1 MPLILRTTAL
11 ALLAMVLWAPS
22 AAADKTL
29 VFGRAADSTFLDP
42 AKYLDN
48 ESAMVIENIFE
59 GLVRYADDSTRI
71 EPAVA
76 ESWDTSPDGRVWT
89 FRLRPGVRFSDGAPC
104 DAAAAAFS
112 FLRRTD
118 PSHPFFREE
127 FTRMDSSLK
136 NIAGV
141 EAPDRLTLRITL
153 KEPYAPL
160 LSALATHS
168 AYLVSP
174 AAVRARGDDFDKRP
188 VGAGPFVLSEWVP
201 GERIVLAANPDYYRG
216 RPRLD
221 RVVFKVIPDIKVRL
235 LELKSG
241 AIQIMDGVGPADRD
255 EILKDPRLALDAKP
269 GLNVG
274 YLAMNMR
281 KPPFDNLDVRRAV
294 NHAINKENLVKLLF
308 RDLAVVAKNPIPP
321 GMWVYNDAVQDYGYD
336 PGKARELLRK
346 AGFPDG
352 FSTTL
357 WAMPVSRPYMPEPER
372 IARAI
377 QANLAAVGIKAAIVT
392 HEWKTYLAKA
402 YAGEHDMCL
411 LGWVGAGDPDNFFS
425 NLFSADKA
433 APPHA
438 SNIAF
443 FTDPAAQDLIRAAQ
457 REPNQ
462 AIRAELYRQL
472 QAVIHDQA
480 PWTPLAHA
488 YQAMAR
494 ERTVQGVV
502 HHQTGVVRFAK
513 ADMP

>member
-1 MPLILRTTAL
+1 MPILRRILGLAL
-11 ALLAMVLWAPS
+11 AALAFGVP
-22 AAADKTL
+22 AAAAEKVL

-59 GLVRYADDSTRI
+59 GLVRYADESTHV
-71 EPAVA
+71 EPALA
-76 ESWDTSPDGRVWT
+76 ESWETSPDGRAWT
-89 FRLRPGVRFSDGAPC
+89 FRLRPGLRFSDGTPC

-118 PSHPFFREE
+118 PAHPYFREE

-141 EAPDRLTLRITL
+141 EAVDPLTLRITL
-153 KEPYAPL
+153 REPYAPL
-160 LSALATHS
+160 LSTLATHS
-168 AYLVSP
+168 SYLVSP
-174 AAVRARGDDFDKRP
+174 AAVRTWGDGFDRRP
-188 VGAGPFVLSEWVP
+188 VGAGPFMFTEWTP
-201 GERIVLAANPDYYRG
+201 GDRIVLSANPEYYRG

-221 RVVFKVIPDIKVRL
+221 RVVFKVVPDIKVRL

-255 EILKDPRLALDAKP
+255 EILANPRLALDAKP

-281 KPPFDNLDVRRAV
+281 HAPFDNLNVRRAV

-308 RDLAVVAKNPIPP
+308 RGLAEVAKNPIPP
-321 GMWVYNDAVQDYGYD
+321 GMWVYNDEVQDYAYD
-336 PGKARELLRK
+336 PDLARELLRK
-346 AGFPDG
+346 AGFPQG

-377 QANLAAVGIKAAIVT
+377 QANLAAVGIKARIVT
-392 HEWKTYLAKA
+392 YEWKDYLARA
-402 YAGEHDMCL
+402 YAGKHDMCL

-425 NLFSADKA
+425 NLFAADKA

-443 FTDPAAQDLIRAAQ
+443 FTDPAAQELITKAQ
-457 REPNQ
+457 REPDQ
-462 AIRAELYRQL
+462 ARRAELYRQL
-472 QAVIHDQA
+472 QAEIHDQA
-480 PWTPLAHA
+480 PWAPLAHA
-488 YQAMAR
+488 SQAMAR
-494 ERTVQGVV
+494 ERTVIGVV
-502 HHQTGVVRFAK
+502 HHLTGVVRFAK

>member
-1 MPLILRTTAL
+1 MPLPLRTLLLALAAL
-11 ALLAMVLWAPS
+11 ALCSTARAEE
-22 AAADKTL
+22 KTL

-59 GLVRYADDSTRI
+59 GLVRYADESTHV
-71 EPAVA
+71 ESALA
-76 ESWDTSPDGRVWT
+76 ESWETSADGRTWT
-89 FRLRPGVRFSDGAPC
+89 FHLREGVRFSDGTPC
-104 DAAAAAFS
+104 DAPAAAFS

-118 PSHPFFREE
+118 PTHPYFREE
-127 FTRMDSSLK
+127 FARMDASLK
-136 NIAGV
+136 NITKV
-141 EAPDRLTLRITL
+141 EAVDRLTLRITL
-153 KEPYAPL
+153 HEPYAPL
-160 LSALATHS
+160 LSTLATHAS
-168 AYLVSP
+168 YLVSP
-174 AAVRARGDDFDKRP
+174 DAVRAWGDDFDKHP
-188 VGAGPFVLSEWVP
+188 VGAGPFTFASWTP
-201 GERIVLAANPDYYRG
+201 GDRIELVANPGYYRG
-216 RPRLD
+216 RPYLD

-255 EILKDPRLALDAKP
+255 EIVKNPRLVLDATP

-281 KPPFDNLDVRRAV
+281 HAPFDILEVRRAV
-294 NHAINKENLVKLLF
+294 NHAINKENLVKLLY
-308 RDLAVVAKNPIPP
+308 RDLAEVAKNPIPP
-321 GMWVYNDAVQDYGYD
+321 GMWVYNQDVTDYD
-336 PGKARELLRK
+336 FDPAKARELLRQ
-346 AGFPDG
+346 AGFPNG

-377 QANLAAVGIKAAIVT
+377 QANLAAVGIKARIVT
-392 HEWKTYLAKA
+392 YEWKDYLAKA

-425 NLFSADKA
+425 NLFSAERA
-433 APPHA
+433 VPPHA

-443 FTDPAAQDLIRAAQ
+443 FTDPEAQKLIREAQ
-457 REPNQ
+457 RESDQ
-462 AIRAELYRQL
+462 MRRAVLYREL
-472 QAVIHDQA
+472 QEVIHDQA
-480 PWTPLAHA
+480 PWAPLAHA
-488 YQAMAR
+488 SQAMAR

-513 ADMP
+513 AYIP